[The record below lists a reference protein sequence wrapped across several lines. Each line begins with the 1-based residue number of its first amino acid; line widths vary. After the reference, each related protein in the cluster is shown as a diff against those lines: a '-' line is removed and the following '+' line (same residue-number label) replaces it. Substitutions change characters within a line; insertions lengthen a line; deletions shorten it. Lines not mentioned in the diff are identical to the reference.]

1 MTAPNW
7 ISVARIVLVPV
18 CVALLVGGGEGQIRL
33 AAAVFVIAALSDFL
47 DGYVARSRNSSTT
60 FGKFVDP
67 LADKLLVTCVLI
79 ALVEMQRVAA
89 WVAMVIVARE
99 FAVSGLRMI
108 AASSE
113 VIAASRLGK
122 WKTFAQMVAILA
134 LMLNTEHDIVNDVL
148 VWVAVL
154 LTVASAAQYFWA
166 ARGHLLG
173 DAAGRP

>member
-7 ISVARIVLVPV
+7 ISVARIVLVPI
-18 CVALLVGGGEGQIRL
+18 CVALLLGGSEDDVRL
-33 AAAVFVIAALSDFL
+33 AAVVFVIAALSDFV
-47 DGYVARSRNSSTT
+47 DGYVARARNSSTT
-60 FGKFVDP
+60 FGQFVDP

-79 ALVEMQRVAA
+79 ALVEMQRAAA

-134 LMLNTEHDIVNDVL
+134 LMLNTSHDAVNDVL
-148 VWVAVL
+148 VGVAVL

-173 DAAGRP
+173 AAGGRS